1 MPPEN
6 VDSSFTNFFI
16 PLKCLSAEEV
26 ELLCKYHDVMLK
38 QRSHELITGSH
49 LMHLA
54 DSDSLEL
61 YWSFESKLGCLR
73 FWGMI
78 CEWKDRGVP
87 AEQFLKLKRK
97 SAGISN
103 PPESQRSQRSQN
115 SSTLIVSSDRKKQR
129 VSDVKVVLK
138 HFYEEQFLCPITQTI
153 MEDPVVCTDG
163 HSYERAAIT
172 TWLKKNPTSPVT
184 KESMYH
190 GCIVPNLCLKSAIET
205 LKSSLNGIVGSSSQY
220 NNMEEDAEF

>member
-1 MPPEN
+1 M
-6 VDSSFTNFFI
+6 
-16 PLKCLSAEEV
+16 KCLCAEEV
-26 ELLCKYHDVMLK
+26 ELLFKYNDVILQ
-38 QRSHELITGSH
+38 QRSSEAITGSH
-49 LMHLA
+49 LIHLIDA
-54 DSDSLEL
+54 ISLEE
-61 YWSFESKLGCLR
+61 YWAFESSLGRLR

-78 CEWKDRGVP
+78 CEWKDKGVP

-97 SAGISN
+97 SIGISN
-103 PPESQRSQRSQN
+103 PPESQN
-115 SSTLIVSSDRKKQR
+115 SSTSSNISTDRKKQR
-129 VSDVKVVLK
+129 VSDVEIVLK
-138 HFYEEQFLCPITQTI
+138 HFYEEQFLCPITRSV

-172 TWLKKNPTSPVT
+172 IWLKKNPTSPVT

-205 LKSSLNGIVGSSSQY
+205 LKSSLNIRRSPSQY